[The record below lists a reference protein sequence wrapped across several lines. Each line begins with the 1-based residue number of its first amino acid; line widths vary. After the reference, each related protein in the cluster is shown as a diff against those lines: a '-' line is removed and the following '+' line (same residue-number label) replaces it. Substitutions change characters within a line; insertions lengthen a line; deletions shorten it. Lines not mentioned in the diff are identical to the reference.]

1 MRYDPRENTVTIFP
15 LSSEG
20 NAPIVMEVLEFISRL
35 VLHIPD
41 VRERQVTYYGP
52 YANASRYRRLKRA
65 FSGDNVGFVPLSELE
80 EPTPFELRRRIRWAQ
95 LIKQVWLEDPLLCPH
110 CGQEMRIISFITD
123 PLVVDKILRHI
134 QWHPGEP
141 AGQTVLDRWSGSR
154 YLWHLMLTQQGYLV
168 MSVDNRGTPAPRG
181 RQWRKLVWVGIW
193 GWSGG
198 GSMSLNAIFRYPDL
212 YHTAM
217 SVAPVTNQRYYDTIY
232 QERYMGLPQDNP
244 EGYRLGSPSTFA
256 HQLEGNLLDL
266 VNGVSAVLGETE
278 LTLDFDAGQSV
289 RQVSQGQNPKYK
301 LQPTIRVVQTVL
313 SGTISGTVTPT
324 GIDALVVALTA
335 GTTDTVTS
343 TYTDAETGGYVLQA
357 LLESS
362 YDVVAG
368 AAGYQ
373 DSTINGIVVTAGQDN
388 NGNDFGLIKSGGM

>member
-1 MRYDPRENTVTIFP
+1 LRAPVSLERMRYDPRENTVTIFP
-15 LSSEG
+15 L
-20 NAPIVMEVLEFISRL
+20 
-35 VLHIPD
+35 
-41 VRERQVTYYGP
+41 
-52 YANASRYRRLKRA
+52 
-65 FSGDNVGFVPLSELE
+65 
-80 EPTPFELRRRIRWAQ
+80 
-95 LIKQVWLEDPLLCPH
+95 
-110 CGQEMRIISFITD
+110 SFITD

-181 RQWRKLVWVGIW
+181 RQWRKLVYGQIGIVASADQAAAAREIGRRPYVDSSRVGIW